1 MTDRIVTRGAAAPPR
16 SFRVHIELGPATLAG
31 DPAPGLARALYAL
44 AERVE
49 MAAGPDLARYE
60 FRLRDNGRFVG
71 TARFEGTP

>member
-16 SFRVHIELGPATLAG
+16 SFRVHIELGLAG

-49 MAAGPDLARYE
+49 MAAGPDLTRYE